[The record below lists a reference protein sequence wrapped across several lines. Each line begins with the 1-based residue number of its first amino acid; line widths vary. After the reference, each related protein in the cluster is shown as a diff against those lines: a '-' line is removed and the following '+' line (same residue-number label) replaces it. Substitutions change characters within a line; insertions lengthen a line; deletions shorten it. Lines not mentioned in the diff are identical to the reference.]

1 MITQKCQ
8 TMLTLALIAALA
20 LQVQAQ
26 ESTNEKHYPLSKKAR
41 KGYID
46 EVTNEDNKIQAIY
59 KIKGDTKDELAYEVY
74 EFDNELNP
82 VKTSLQPVKIQP
94 IKEDYT
100 KTALRA
106 YVGGSNS
113 FNVLSM
119 DLKFYKLEKRYT
131 WNADKKK
138 HDIKYL
144 SNKETKLKTDN
155 GKNYVGYTDY
165 YRADNNNVLVLAKVA
180 ERGSGDEFTLLNVNF
195 DLDVKQTAIKFDYP
209 VSLVY
214 SCSLPSL
221 ENEDVDEKADG
232 AKGLFK
238 DGKILFIFAPDTKKG
253 VSAKKYTMVITDN
266 DGHVTSRNDF
276 DAPSGNMAI
285 IEAVQ
290 KGSDLYLCAGSSK
303 DADNL
308 FSDEYGEFANI
319 SNTGGGENRK
329 SLAYFKKAKDFKY
342 FHLLKVRDGKLLW
355 STTTAIKDFKDKLK
369 TPPNQK
375 TKVRSYEGDHFT
387 VAASYIAPNGDI
399 FISGQKRDME
409 MVGSSNI
416 AWMYQDIICFQF
428 DKDGNIK
435 AQYGIDNIN
444 DDKKSTIYQM
454 GQQFIPSPKDKEK
467 VYLQLL
473 EVKGIKGYMNFT
485 AALSDVKTSFPHYY
499 PRIIKINAQA
509 AEIMGVTTLGLNKYY
524 FNWTNGI
531 RALNRLSKD
540 GYVIYVG
547 EDEDSDDIWLGRYKY
562 E

>member
-1 MITQKCQ
+1 MLTQKLRS
-8 TMLTLALIAALA
+8 TILVLFLAALG
-20 LQVQAQ
+20 LQTQAQ
-26 ESTNEKHYPLSKKAR
+26 EDKNQKHYPLSKKAS
-41 KGYID
+41 KGYIE
-46 EVTNEDNKIQAIY
+46 EVTNVDNKIQAVY

-74 EFDNELNP
+74 EFDNDLNQ
-82 VKTSLQPVKIQP
+82 VKTSLQPVKIDP
-94 IKEDYT
+94 VKSDYT
-100 KTALRA
+100 KTALHA

-119 DLKFYKLEKRYT
+119 DLKFYKLEKKYT

-138 HDIKYL
+138 YDIKYL
-144 SNKETKLKTDN
+144 SNKETKLKTEN

-165 YRADNNNVLVLAKVA
+165 YKAENNNALVLAKVA
-180 ERGSGDEFTLLNVNF
+180 ERGSGDEFMLLNVNF
-195 DLDVKQTAIKFDYP
+195 DLDAKQTSIKFDYP

-221 ENEDVDEKADG
+221 ETEDVDEKADG

-238 DGKILFIFAPDTKKG
+238 DGKVLFIFAPDTKKG

-266 DGHVTSRNDF
+266 DGNVTSRNDF

-308 FSDEYGEFANI
+308 FSDEYGEYANI
-319 SNTGGGENRK
+319 DNLAGGENRK

-342 FHLLKVRDGKLLW
+342 FHLLKVKDGKLIW

-387 VAASYIAPNGDI
+387 VTASYIAPNGDI

-416 AWMYQDIICFQF
+416 EWMFQDIICFQF
-428 DKDGNIK
+428 DKNGNIK
-435 AQYGIDNIN
+435 AQFGIDNIN
-444 DDKKSTIYQM
+444 DDKKSTIYPV
-454 GQQFIPSPKDKEK
+454 GQRFIPSPMDKNN
-467 VYLQLL
+467 VYLELL
-473 EVKGIKGYMNFT
+473 EVKGVKAYANFT
-485 AALSDVKTSFPHYY
+485 AAVVGVKTSFPRFY
-499 PRIIKINAQA
+499 PRIVKINSTA
-509 AEIMGVTTLGLNKYY
+509 AEITGITTLGLNKYY
-524 FNWTNGI
+524 FSLLNGMQTVD
-531 RALNRLSKD
+531 RLNKD
-540 GYVIYVG
+540 GYIIYVG
-547 EDEDSDDIWLGRYKY
+547 EDTDGDDIWLGKYKY